1 MELIGHDGGPS
12 AAICKH
18 CGAPGVGP
26 CARCELPLC
35 GDCAILSEGGVRVFA
50 ICRDCAAEGSGQ
62 LGGPWRGVITTFLL
76 PIVGLVFVLFLL
88 SLIFR

>member
-1 MELIGHDGGPS
+1 M
-12 AAICKH
+12 ATCKH

-50 ICRDCAAEGSGQ
+50 ICRDCAAEGAGK
-62 LGGPWRGVITTFLL
+62 LDGPWRSVLLTFGL
-76 PIVGLVFVLFLL
+76 PIVGLLVLLGLLALVFGK
-88 SLIFR
+88 